1 MRFRIVL
8 IAAACLALTGC
19 LSFGYGRRQY
29 RSNLLDYLN
38 PRNTEA
44 RRVNAP
50 SRLQL
55 PLRIGIAFVPAGNSP
70 IDAESEQRLLEIV
83 RKAFSGRE
91 WVRDIRTIP
100 SAYLLPHG
108 GYDNLE
114 QVSRMFGV
122 DVMAL
127 VSVDQIQ
134 YNDPTALSIL
144 YLTIVGQYVLP
155 GDRDDTR
162 TLIDVAVLDVTSRNF
177 LLRAPGTS
185 RIRGFNTPIDSARR
199 LRGKSDEGLRLAMLD
214 LTKNLDAAVSS
225 FKADVAAG
233 QRADVDIIT
242 REGKSVRGGGAFDPL
257 AVLLVV
263 VAAAAIKCGAWRATP
278 SMR

>member
-1 MRFRIVL
+1 MRFCIVL
-8 IAAACLALTGC
+8 AAAACLALTGC
-19 LSFGYGRRQY
+19 LCFSYGRRQY
-29 RSNLLDYLN
+29 RSNLLDYLS
-38 PRNTEA
+38 PRTTAA
-44 RRVNAP
+44 RRVSAS

-55 PLRIGIAFVPAGNSP
+55 PLRIGIAFVPADNTP

-83 RKAFSGRE
+83 RKAFSGRQ
-91 WVRDIRTIP
+91 WVSDIRTIP
-100 SAYLLPHG
+100 SAYLIPHG

-122 DVMAL
+122 DVTAL

-144 YLTIVGQYVLP
+144 YITIVGQYVLP

-162 TLIDVAVLDVTSRNF
+162 TLIDVAVLDVASRNF
-177 LLRAPGTS
+177 VLRAPGTS
-185 RIRGFNTPIDSARR
+185 RIRGFNTPVESTRR
-199 LRGKSDEGLRLAMLD
+199 LRGKSDEGLRLAMID
-214 LTKNLDAAVSS
+214 LTKNLDTAVSS
-225 FKADVAAG
+225 FKTEVAAG

-257 AVLLVV
+257 AALLV
-263 VAAAAIKCGAWRATP
+263 VAAAAIECGAWRASP
-278 SMR
+278 SIR

>member
-1 MRFRIVL
+1 MRLRLVL
-8 IAAACLALTGC
+8 TAVVCLALMGC

-29 RSNLLDYLN
+29 RSNLLDYLS

-55 PLRIGIAFVPAGNSP
+55 PLRIGIAFIPAGNSP

-127 VSVDQIQ
+127 VFRRSDSVQRSDRAV
-134 YNDPTALSIL
+134 DPLHH
-144 YLTIVGQYVLP
+144 IVGQYVLP

-162 TLIDVAVLDVTSRNF
+162 TLIDVAVLDVASRNF
-177 LLRAPGTS
+177 P
-185 RIRGFNTPIDSARR
+185 SARAR
-199 LRGKSDEGLRLAMLD
+199 HEPDPRFQHSHR
-214 LTKNLDAAVSS
+214 
-225 FKADVAAG
+225 
-233 QRADVDIIT
+233 QRAAPPRKIG
-242 REGKSVRGGGAFDPL
+242 RR
-257 AVLLVV
+257 
-263 VAAAAIKCGAWRATP
+263 VADGDARPDEESRHRRLFVQSRSCWGPASRRRHHHP
-278 SMR
+278 